1 MAESRDQA
9 LLLRRIPFRE
19 SSLVLHLLTRDHGRI
34 ALMAKG
40 ARRAN
45 NRLRPHLTQL
55 TALAVRWVGGARGM
69 GTLTDINRGTEL
81 LPPCHHLQGL
91 ELLALAAKLFRD
103 GDQHGFNESRA
114 ALHRLAQHRQPE
126 AGLIAAS
133 WLLLQQAGLIGTLD
147 HCWRCNATDSPLRWI
162 EGAYLCR
169 HCHHSQ
175 QGDTIPTALQRLLTG
190 HILADPQAVWEKKTV
205 YLGETMITQLHNLIP
220 QQGEIACN
228 SI

>member
-1 MAESRDQA
+1 MDESRDQA

-40 ARRAN
+40 ARRAS

-69 GTLTDINRGTEL
+69 GTLTDINRGAEL

-133 WLLLQQAGLIGTLD
+133 WLLLQRAGLIGSLD
-147 HCWRCNATDSPLRWI
+147 HCWCCSNNSAPLHWVD
-162 EGAYLCR
+162 GCCL
-169 HCHHSQ
+169 CHHCNPAQ
-175 QGDTIPTALQRLLTG
+175 RGDTIPISLQHLLTG
-190 HILADPQAVWEKKTV
+190 HTLADAQAAWNQTTLH
-205 YLGETMITQLHNLIP
+205 LGETMITQLQQTIH
-220 QQGEIACN
+220 QQGQAA
-228 SI
+228 